1 VASEQGLVGSL
12 VMTRVFW
19 VRHGENVA
27 NLSRTFSHRVF
38 DGELTDQGRD
48 QALTLARSLAGS
60 GVRFTEMWASPLRRA
75 RQTAEILGHRLDL
88 GLAGDL
94 DELREMNVGQLD
106 GRNDASA
113 WAVYDEVLADWRHGN
128 LDRRFPGGENGHEL
142 AARISSAL
150 HRLASA
156 SAGPV
161 LVVAHG
167 ANIRAAIPPLTG
179 TPDPGADMGT
189 ATAAQIEVHPA
200 SIRLELWPAA

>member
-1 VASEQGLVGSL
+1 
-12 VMTRVFW
+12 MTRVFW

-38 DGELTDQGRD
+38 DGDLTDQGRD
-48 QALTLARSLAGS
+48 QALALAGSLAAS
-60 GVRFTEMWASPLRRA
+60 GVRFTEMWTSPLRRA
-75 RQTAEILGHRLDL
+75 RQTAEILGQQLDL

-94 DELREMNVGQLD
+94 DELREVNVGELD
-106 GRNDASA
+106 GRNDATA
-113 WAVYDEVLADWRHGN
+113 WATYDEVLADWRHGN
-128 LDRRFPGGENGHEL
+128 LDRRFPDGENGHEL

-156 SAGPV
+156 SVGPI

-167 ANIRAAIPPLTG
+167 ANIRAAVPPLTG

-189 ATAAQIEVHPA
+189 ATATQIEVHPTF
-200 SIRLELWPAA
+200 IHLELWPAG

>member
-1 VASEQGLVGSL
+1 
-12 VMTRVFW
+12 MTRVFW

-38 DGELTDQGRD
+38 DGDLTDQGRD
-48 QALTLARSLAGS
+48 QALALARSLADS
-60 GVRFTEMWASPLRRA
+60 GVRFTEMWTSPLRRA
-75 RQTAEILGHRLDL
+75 RQTAEILGHQLDL
-88 GLAGDL
+88 GRAGDL
-94 DELREMNVGQLD
+94 DELREVDVGELD

-113 WAVYDEVLADWRHGN
+113 WATCGEVLADWRQGN

-156 SAGPV
+156 SAGPI

-179 TPDPGADMGT
+179 TPDPGSDMGT
-189 ATAAQIEVHPA
+189 ATAAQIQVHPA
-200 SIRLELWPAA
+200 SIHLELWPAS

>member
-1 VASEQGLVGSL
+1 
-12 VMTRVFW
+12 MRRVFW

-27 NLSRTFSHRVF
+27 NLSRTFSHRIF
-38 DGELTDQGRD
+38 DGDLTDRGRD
-48 QALTLARSLAGS
+48 QAQALATSLADS

-75 RQTAEILGHRLDL
+75 RQTAEILGHQLDL
-88 GLAGDL
+88 GIAGKL
-94 DELREMNVGQLD
+94 DELREVNVGELD
-106 GRNDASA
+106 GRNDAAA
-113 WAVYDEVLADWRHGN
+113 WATYRDVLADWRDGN
-128 LDRRFPGGENGHEL
+128 LDRHFPGGENGHEL

-156 SAGPV
+156 SAGPI

-179 TPDPGADMGT
+179 TPDPSADMGT

-200 SIRLELWPAA
+200 AIHLELWPTG

>member
-1 VASEQGLVGSL
+1 VSPAGLVGSR

-38 DGELTDQGRD
+38 DGDLTDRGRD
-48 QALTLARSLAGS
+48 QALALARSLADS

-75 RQTAEILGHRLDL
+75 RQTAEILGLQLDL

-94 DELREMNVGQLD
+94 DEFREVNVGELD
-106 GRNDASA
+106 GRNDAEA
-113 WAVYDEVLADWRHGN
+113 WATYGEVLADWRHGN

-142 AARISSAL
+142 ATRISSAL

-156 SAGPV
+156 TAGAI

-179 TPDPGADMGT
+179 TPDPGTDMGT
-189 ATAAQIEVHPA
+189 ATAAELEIHPT
-200 SIRLELWPAA
+200 SMHVNHWPVS